1 MHMYGITEESGL
13 LKSFLS
19 YASQLSAASI
29 LVFFGLFF
37 FLFLTSFPHPTLP
50 TPQQSLGWGERGMVP
65 VSAGSRVLFSLWG
78 ALIYTWRPQI
88 TDGCYILI
96 Y

>member
-29 LVFFGLFF
+29 LVFFGVVFF
-37 FLFLTSFPHPTLP
+37 FLTSSPHPTLP
-50 TPQQSLGWGERGMVP
+50 TPQQSLGWGETGMVP